1 MVMPFLYWCCYN
13 HIRFVPPLIYCYSVT
28 ISHIL
33 PPH

>member
-1 MVMPFLYWCCYN
+1 MVIPFLYWCCYN
-13 HIRFVPPLIYCYSVT
+13 HIRFVPPLIYSVT